1 MDQECREPVIIET
14 EVVSS
19 VPGCRVFMVDV
30 IDSGTEQSHLV
41 ENPGDIYYKVAAV
54 LVYHNG
60 TYRTYFLNLEYVLD

>member
-30 IDSGTEQSHLV
+30 IDSGNEKSQLV
-41 ENPGDIYYKVAAV
+41 ENSGDVYYKVAV
-54 LVYHNG
+54 I
-60 TYRTYFLNLEYVLD
+60 TYRYVIACFLDI